1 MRATVDLR
9 GLEPGLHSFHIHET
23 GDCSADDASSAGGHF
38 NPQDAS
44 HGSRDGAE
52 RHAGDMGNIEA
63 DNDGRVDTGLTLPGI
78 TFAGPTSILQRAVV
92 IHGQKDDLESQPAGD
107 SGDRVGCGVI
117 RSAGNSSAQ

>member
-38 NPQDAS
+38 NPQDAP

-63 DNDGRVDTGLTLPGI
+63 DNDGRVDTELTLPGI

>member
-9 GLEPGLHSFHIHET
+9 GLEPGLHGFHIHET

-38 NPQDAS
+38 NPQDAP

-63 DNDGRVDTGLTLPGI
+63 DNDGRVDTELTLPGI

-92 IHGQKDDLESQPAGD
+92 IHGQEDDLESQPAGD